1 MCNHEAQ
8 SFVFPV
14 WDLKKMRIFR
24 LRFFTQVASTFLQ
37 NSSFQFF
44 TTKGPYTGF
53 LKSFCS
59 FGLNCYSCPMA
70 WFSCPLGII
79 QNLFTSL
86 RILPAKVLIPAFAY
100 SLGLI
105 LLMSLVLGRFICGWL
120 CPFGLLQEL
129 LYRIPFYKK
138 EIALPY
144 GLQRYLK
151 HLFLAFFVILLPI
164 LYLTEIG
171 YGLLWFCKFVC
182 PAGTLEAGYL
192 NLILQPHF
200 TKNIGIIF
208 YLKTAF
214 LFAFFILCIV
224 DLRFFCKNICP
235 LGLIY
240 GIFNKYGLFR
250 LRWNE
255 NKCTLCGVCEKICPM
270 SLHIPKDL
278 NSVECIRCLN
288 CLSICPSKAISLERS
303 LLYHPNVDLKSLT
316 IKELK
321 YGKK

>member
-1 MCNHEAQ
+1 
-8 SFVFPV
+8 
-14 WDLKKMRIFR
+14 MRIFK
-24 LRFFTQVASTFLQ
+24 LRFLVQVTSTLFQ
-37 NSSFQFF
+37 NSSFHFL
-44 TTKGPYTGF
+44 TTKGPYAGF

-79 QNLFTSL
+79 QNLFASL
-86 RILPAKVLIPAFAY
+86 RILPTQVLVPAFAY

-105 LLMSLVLGRFICGWL
+105 LLMSLALGRLICGWL

-129 LYRIPFYKK
+129 LYRIPFYKRK
-138 EIALPY
+138 ILLPY
-144 GLQRYLK
+144 SSQRYLK
-151 HLFLAFFVILLPI
+151 HLFFIFFVILLPF

-171 YGLLWFCKFVC
+171 YGLVWFCKFVC

-192 NLILQPHF
+192 NLLLQPHLG
-200 TKNIGIIF
+200 KNIGLTF
-208 YLKTAF
+208 YLKTA
-214 LFAFFILCIV
+214 LLLGSLILCII

-250 LRWNE
+250 LRWSE
-255 NKCTLCGVCEKICPM
+255 KKCTLCGACEKICPM
-270 SLHIPKDL
+270 GLRIPKDL

-288 CLSICPSKAISLERS
+288 CLSICPSKTIVLEMSLFYLPHVDVKSIS
-303 LLYHPNVDLKSLT
+303 
-316 IKELK
+316 IKELTHA
-321 YGKK
+321 KK